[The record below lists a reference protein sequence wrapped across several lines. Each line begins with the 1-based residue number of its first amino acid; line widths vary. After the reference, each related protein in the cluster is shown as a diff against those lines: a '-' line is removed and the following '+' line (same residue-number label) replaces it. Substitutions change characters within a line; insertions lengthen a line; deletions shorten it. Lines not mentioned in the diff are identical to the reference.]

1 MKILM
6 FLRHLRR
13 DSRIL
18 KMGLFTNKALYRYGN
33 LREINFTDAH
43 NVINFSENR
52 ARIESYLATLSR
64 NNLLATFFI
73 RNLWAKIFQRKI
85 KDIFVKIERWNLLKT
100 VKTLV
105 SASHA
110 AKTTYVLM
118 YSFRC
123 LLSPPREENIL
134 CLWEYFAD
142 PGDISHL
149 EGNKCTGS
157 VMRSSKIWT

>member
-13 DSRIL
+13 GSRIL

-64 NNLLATFFI
+64 NNHLATFLI
-73 RNLWAKIFQRKI
+73 RNLWAKKSIPK
-85 KDIFVKIERWNLLKT
+85 K
-100 VKTLV
+100 
-105 SASHA
+105 
-110 AKTTYVLM
+110 
-118 YSFRC
+118 
-123 LLSPPREENIL
+123 
-134 CLWEYFAD
+134 
-142 PGDISHL
+142 
-149 EGNKCTGS
+149 NK
-157 VMRSSKIWT
+157 R